1 MKTRVKSHLKNKKG
15 LTLMETLIAVAIVV
29 ILLGV
34 AFIGIQGLVDRIN
47 QTKLDNVAQSM
58 YVSAQNRIREL
69 KASGEIDRLLTITSV
84 ADKPADWEDDPA
96 ADTVDYSDLRYIY
109 HIKDDPL
116 ASTPSD
122 LVNFVFP
129 KGSIDENV
137 LNDHWVIE
145 LDPVTGYVYSA
156 FYSEKRS
163 SADFYINN
171 DDTLDLNVEGD
182 SSIRFKDFRH
192 SLKGKN
198 KLGYYGGKANMPAYV
213 GGDKINA
220 SLNVMNADILK
231 AKMTAILPIDSAIG
245 TNDLAFTLTV
255 KGKTS
260 KNTVTLRPIV
270 TLTLGATKVFS
281 ASVILD
287 SLDDS
292 NPLVNQHFKD
302 TFGAITWEPAGVE
315 PRTGSLIPGEDLE
328 LSFTVS
334 SNDDSVLDVGPI
346 TRTVNSLFA
355 SLNPDDPTE
364 AYIAYGRHLQN
375 LDSDI
380 SGLPAGDVTAAKQI
394 SDIDF
399 NDESDSALSPEEQ
412 FLWMS
417 IYGEKTFTPIN
428 NPDLNKYSGYNP
440 ETASDSF
447 KILNMHIGTNEQA
460 GLFGVFAGDEIAGVT
475 LVNEKIDGGTYVGGL
490 VGDTASDLLIK
501 DCRLYVENFA
511 DGTYAD
517 NIFLK
522 GTSKIGGL
530 VGRSTAAN
538 LTIKDSF
545 ASTIIEG
552 EGAIGGLIGSKTNG
566 SALIQ
571 DSYADSYLI
580 GGASTSKI
588 GGLAGEL
595 PQGSSITGSYS
606 AGFGMIKSSVSGIA
620 SAAGFAPSSIS
631 SVINS
636 YSLFNSFESKAT
648 TIYSTTVPSAT
659 TTVEKV
665 YYFGSGDTKLDG
677 SLEYNFT
684 TIDAAVEAFTG
695 SNYSN
700 DSNEFDTYPY
710 NQKAGLELVKYPYVS
725 ITGLPHYG
733 DWEIPP
739 KPQEIPDLGE
749 TGLFYWERVEGGSDP
764 GYKIYI
770 VGRKGPPSSFEA
782 VYHDTTS
789 AKHDDGGIVKEYGYG
804 YYKNEDINKVKVT
817 WSDVSVSGTTAENTA
832 ANSYFNNHKDYD
844 GYEFH
849 CYTTSDESNPA
860 TSYVANPLKYMYM
873 TQNVQNATVELNP
886 TSAPKLNYTFCP
898 FFAKSI
904 QLNYWND
911 WEWTYTVTKPA
922 LQNEPGTKD
931 NPYRIRSLDQL
942 QFINWNSA
950 DKKCNKWVLRNN
962 YDKFP
967 YLHATKKGGLINY
980 SDGLGWTY
988 KGNVAGTGEEGWD
1001 NFETLRANQNFI
1013 QDYDIECKDSNGNYC
1028 PIAALGH
1035 TTGPQIDSFRL
1046 PLYAWFG
1053 GSFDGQSY
1061 KIKNLS
1067 ITSKCFS
1074 VGVFGTTV
1082 GARIQNVVLIRDL
1095 EDTGPGSEDIGVIT
1109 RQADSPSGF
1118 YAIGTLVGIA
1128 NDYSK
1133 GIHDPL
1139 LYPNLSTGVY
1149 EGFIENCAVAGYE
1162 VIDASTN
1169 PVTSGETAIGG
1180 LAGVLRTKIDRCS
1193 AVNTIR
1199 INTYPYR
1206 GSVSTH
1212 FSGYGDHI
1220 SVGGIAGRNQT
1231 IIKNCYSG
1239 GRVIVHPNLT
1249 VATSEAKI
1257 YISGIAAS
1265 AVTPRFLNTSHSD
1278 ARMFRKPEY
1287 KNCYSYMELPEPVA
1301 NRIFVGT
1308 IAANA
1313 NHMSAGAA
1321 LPTFYVGGIINKSY
1335 YYREYYKIGQES
1347 LPEEYYYWTN
1357 TWEGQSIER
1366 PHYSMSQA
1374 HFVGELNNDPDEPYA
1389 QVSPDHYSFPC
1400 GVAALEGKDYPFAAV
1415 ITQDY
1420 KNDPS
1425 DPDGIKHVHYGEWP
1439 EAIHYTGNLILNHY
1453 DETKEYTNHRY
1464 VYKNGDNGIS
1474 PNLISTET
1482 DKFFS
1487 VLNDE
1492 MDVKGSS
1499 LSSGATFDG
1508 WYVNHEGTRKKL
1520 LNTDGTI
1527 YTGAGDI
1534 AGITQDGIF
1543 NVNLDVYP
1551 EGDIELYAMWKIRY
1565 NRLTL
1570 ASSTKTLPD
1579 TTSAKKYLV
1588 VARVPRVPSE
1598 GEDIQE
1604 YDDYCMTGDSPPG
1617 PGDNNPVS
1625 VREVELHYDELEG
1638 DYYLASPVNN
1648 STMLWNVGGLT
1659 GWKYFRLNKVDSFI
1673 YIKRLDKTSNN
1684 ITDVV
1689 FGSATGADLNFAYNN
1704 GAHNLYISDSDD
1716 NWRILFDNTK
1726 FIFEKSNQDTIQ
1738 NDDGGIWLFECNP
1751 TTEERLHEFK

>member
-1 MKTRVKSHLKNKKG
+1 
-15 LTLMETLIAVAIVV
+15 
-29 ILLGV
+29 
-34 AFIGIQGLVDRIN
+34 
-47 QTKLDNVAQSM
+47 
-58 YVSAQNRIREL
+58 
-69 KASGEIDRLLTITSV
+69 
-84 ADKPADWEDDPA
+84 
-96 ADTVDYSDLRYIY
+96 
-109 HIKDDPL
+109 
-116 ASTPSD
+116 
-122 LVNFVFP
+122 
-129 KGSIDENV
+129 
-137 LNDHWVIE
+137 
-145 LDPVTGYVYSA
+145 
-156 FYSEKRS
+156 
-163 SADFYINN
+163 
-171 DDTLDLNVEGD
+171 
-182 SSIRFKDFRH
+182 
-192 SLKGKN
+192 
-198 KLGYYGGKANMPAYV
+198 
-213 GGDKINA
+213 
-220 SLNVMNADILK
+220 
-231 AKMTAILPIDSAIG
+231 
-245 TNDLAFTLTV
+245 
-255 KGKTS
+255 
-260 KNTVTLRPIV
+260 
-270 TLTLGATKVFS
+270 
-281 ASVILD
+281 
-287 SLDDS
+287 
-292 NPLVNQHFKD
+292 
-302 TFGAITWEPAGVE
+302 
-315 PRTGSLIPGEDLE
+315 
-328 LSFTVS
+328 
-334 SNDDSVLDVGPI
+334 
-346 TRTVNSLFA
+346 
-355 SLNPDDPTE
+355 
-364 AYIAYGRHLQN
+364 
-375 LDSDI
+375 
-380 SGLPAGDVTAAKQI
+380 
-394 SDIDF
+394 
-399 NDESDSALSPEEQ
+399 
-412 FLWMS
+412 
-417 IYGEKTFTPIN
+417 
-428 NPDLNKYSGYNP
+428 
-440 ETASDSF
+440 
-447 KILNMHIGTNEQA
+447 
-460 GLFGVFAGDEIAGVT
+460 
-475 LVNEKIDGGTYVGGL
+475 
-490 VGDTASDLLIK
+490 
-501 DCRLYVENFA
+501 
-511 DGTYAD
+511 
-517 NIFLK
+517 
-522 GTSKIGGL
+522 
-530 VGRSTAAN
+530 
-538 LTIKDSF
+538 
-545 ASTIIEG
+545 
-552 EGAIGGLIGSKTNG
+552 
-566 SALIQ
+566 
-571 DSYADSYLI
+571 
-580 GGASTSKI
+580 
-588 GGLAGEL
+588 
-595 PQGSSITGSYS
+595 
-606 AGFGMIKSSVSGIA
+606 
-620 SAAGFAPSSIS
+620 
-631 SVINS
+631 
-636 YSLFNSFESKAT
+636 
-648 TIYSTTVPSAT
+648 
-659 TTVEKV
+659 
-665 YYFGSGDTKLDG
+665 
-677 SLEYNFT
+677 
-684 TIDAAVEAFTG
+684 VEAFTG

-739 KPQEIPDLGE
+739 MPAELKFGKA
-749 TGLFYWERVEGGSDP
+749 GLFYWEKVEKVDGSSDP
-764 GYKIYI
+764 DYKIYM
-770 VGRKGPPSSFEA
+770 VGRKGKSGSYEA
-782 VYHDTTS
+782 VFHDTTS
-789 AKHDDGGIVKEYGYG
+789 VEHDEGGIVKEYGYG
-804 YYKNEDINKVKVT
+804 YYVAKKGTGNETYTLEKSWANVNVPANRNTSAEK
-817 WSDVSVSGTTAENTA
+817 SFNENTDY
-832 ANSYFNNHKDYD
+832 SGYVFTCFNTCN
-844 GYEFH
+844 EA
-849 CYTTSDESNPA
+849 NPA
-860 TSYVANPLKYMYM
+860 TPYNAVAADYMFM
-873 TQNVQNATVELNP
+873 TGDEQNAAVTLTPEGEDDLR
-886 TSAPKLNYTFCP
+886 YTFCP

-904 QLNYWND
+904 KLEGWNSG
-911 WEWTYTVTKPA
+911 TNPA
-922 LQNEPGTKD
+922 LQYEPGTKD
-931 NPYRIRSLDQL
+931 NPYRIRSLNQL

-950 DKKCNKWVLRNN
+950 EKKCNQWVLSDN

-967 YLHATKKGGLINY
+967 YLHATEKGGLINY
-980 SDGLGWTY
+980 DTVFGWTY
-988 KGNVAGTGEEGWD
+988 NGNVAGTGEEGWD

-1278 ARMFRKPEY
+1278 ARIFRKPEY

-1301 NRIFVGT
+1301 NRILVGT

-1400 GVAALEGKDYPFAAV
+1400 GVAVLEGKDYPFAAV

-1543 NVNLDVYP
+1543 NVDLDVYP
-1551 EGDIELYAMWKIRY
+1551 EGNIELYAMWKITC
-1565 NRLTL
+1565 NRLEL
-1570 ASSTKTLPD
+1570 APSGPLDD
-1579 TTSAKKYLV
+1579 TTLTIKYLV
-1588 VARVPRVPSE
+1588 VAGVPPL
-1598 GEDIQE
+1598 EDNPA
-1604 YDDYCMTGDSPPG
+1604 YCMTGDSPPG
-1617 PGDNNPVS
+1617 PGNNNPVS
-1625 VREVELHYDELEG
+1625 AREVELHKDLQG
-1638 DYYLASPVNN
+1638 NYYLTSPVNN
-1648 STMLWNVGGLT
+1648 NTMLWNVGGSKNS
-1659 GWKYFRLNKVDSFI
+1659 KYFKLNATGAT
-1673 YIKRLDKTSNN
+1673 YIKQGDTDPNDNKIS
-1684 ITDVV
+1684 DVV
-1689 FGSATGADLNFAYNN
+1689 FCFATDNKIVKNFVYNSDT
-1704 GAHNLYISDSDD
+1704 HNLYSS
-1716 NWRILFDNTK
+1716 NGFKRILFRNGK
-1726 FIFEKSNQDTIQ
+1726 FVFHISSNNEI
-1738 NDDGGIWLFECNP
+1738 NNNDGGIWLFKCST

>member
-315 PRTGSLIPGEDLE
+315 PRTGSLIPGENLE
-328 LSFTVS
+328 LSFTVT

-417 IYGEKTFTPIN
+417 IYREKTFTPIN

-490 VGDTASDLLIK
+490 VGETASDLLIK

-530 VGRSTAAN
+530 VGRSTAN
-538 LTIKDSF
+538 NYLTIKDSF

-552 EGAIGGLIGSKTNG
+552 TGSIGGLIGSKTNG

-580 GGASTSKI
+580 GGTSTSKI

-595 PQGSSITGSYS
+595 TQGSSITGSYS

-620 SAAGFAPSSIS
+620 SSAGFAPSSIS

-636 YSLFNSFESKAT
+636 YSLFNSSESKAT
-648 TIYSTTVPSAT
+648 TIYSTTVPSA

-695 SNYSN
+695 SKFSDDN
-700 DSNEFDTYPY
+700 NELDTYPY

-739 KPQEIPDLGE
+739 MPAELKFGKA
-749 TGLFYWERVEGGSDP
+749 GLFYWEKVEKVDGSSDP
-764 GYKIYI
+764 DYKIYM
-770 VGRKGPPSSFEA
+770 VGRKGKSGSYEA
-782 VYHDTTS
+782 VFHDTTS
-789 AKHDDGGIVKEYGYG
+789 VEHDEGGIVKEYGYG
-804 YYKNEDINKVKVT
+804 YYVAKKGTGNETYTLEKSWANVNVPANRNTSAEK
-817 WSDVSVSGTTAENTA
+817 SFNENTDY
-832 ANSYFNNHKDYD
+832 SGYVFTCFNTCN
-844 GYEFH
+844 EA
-849 CYTTSDESNPA
+849 NPA
-860 TSYVANPLKYMYM
+860 TPYNAVAADYMFM
-873 TQNVQNATVELNP
+873 TGDEQNAAVTLTPEGEDDLRY
-886 TSAPKLNYTFCP
+886 SFCP

-904 QLNYWND
+904 KLEGWNSG
-911 WEWTYTVTKPA
+911 TNPA
-922 LQNEPGTKD
+922 LQYEPGTDD

-950 DKKCNKWVLRNN
+950 EKKCNQWVLSDN

-967 YLHATKKGGLINY
+967 YLHATEKGGLINY
-980 SDGLGWTY
+980 DTVFGWTY
-988 KGNVAGTGEEGWD
+988 NGNVAGTGEEGWD

-1278 ARMFRKPEY
+1278 ARIFRKPEY

-1301 NRIFVGT
+1301 NRILVGT

-1464 VYKNGDNGIS
+1464 VYKNGDNVIS

-1543 NVNLDVYP
+1543 NVDLDVYP
-1551 EGDIELYAMWKIRY
+1551 EGDIELYAMWKITC
-1565 NRLTL
+1565 NRLEL
-1570 ASSTKTLPD
+1570 APSGPLDD
-1579 TTSAKKYLV
+1579 TTSTIKYLV
-1588 VARVPRVPSE
+1588 VAGVPPL
-1598 GEDIQE
+1598 EDNPA
-1604 YDDYCMTGDSPPG
+1604 YCMTGDSPPG
-1617 PGDNNPVS
+1617 PGNNNPVS
-1625 VREVELHYDELEG
+1625 AREVELHKDLQG
-1638 DYYLASPVNN
+1638 NYYLTSPVNN
-1648 STMLWNVGGLT
+1648 NTMLWNVGGSKNS
-1659 GWKYFRLNKVDSFI
+1659 KYFKLNATGAT
-1673 YIKRLDKTSNN
+1673 YIKQGDTDPNDNKIS
-1684 ITDVV
+1684 DVV
-1689 FGSATGADLNFAYNN
+1689 FCFATDNIIVKNFVYNSDT
-1704 GAHNLYISDSDD
+1704 HNLYSS
-1716 NWRILFDNTK
+1716 NGFKRILFRNGK
-1726 FIFEKSNQDTIQ
+1726 FVFHISSNNEI
-1738 NDDGGIWLFECNP
+1738 NNNDGGIWLFKCST

>member
-292 NPLVNQHFKD
+292 NPLVSQHFKD

-328 LSFTVS
+328 LSFTVT

-417 IYGEKTFTPIN
+417 IYGEKKFTPIN
-428 NPDLNKYSGYNP
+428 NPDLNKYSGYNH

-490 VGDTASDLLIK
+490 VGATASDLTIK

-530 VGRSTAAN
+530 VGRSTAN
-538 LTIKDSF
+538 NFLTIKDSF

-606 AGFGMIKSSVSGIA
+606 AGFGMIKSGVTGIA
-620 SAAGFAPSSIS
+620 SSAGFAPSSIS
-631 SVINS
+631 NVINS
-636 YSLFNSFESKAT
+636 YSLFNSSESKAT
-648 TIYSTTVPSAT
+648 TIFSTLLSSTTVNN
-659 TTVEKV
+659 V
-665 YYFGSGDTKLDG
+665 YYFESGDTNLVN
-677 SLEYNFT
+677 SEEYNF
-684 TIDAAVEAFTG
+684 ISNAAAKAAFTG
-695 SNYSN
+695 SNYS
-700 DSNEFDTYPY
+700 DDDNEFDTYPY

-725 ITGLPHYG
+725 IIGLPHYG
-733 DWEIPP
+733 DWEKPP
-739 KPQEIPDLGE
+739 MPAELKFGKA
-749 TGLFYWERVEGGSDP
+749 GLFYWEKVDGGSDP
-764 GYKIYI
+764 RYQIYM
-770 VGRKGPPSSFEA
+770 VGRKGKSGSYEA
-782 VYHDTTS
+782 VFHDTTS
-789 AKHDDGGIVKEYGYG
+789 VEHDEGGTVKEYGYG
-804 YYKNEDINKVKVT
+804 YYVAKKGTGNETYTLGKSWANVNVPANRNTSAEKSFNENIDY
-817 WSDVSVSGTTAENTA
+817 SGYVFTCFNTCNEA
-832 ANSYFNNHKDYD
+832 
-844 GYEFH
+844 
-849 CYTTSDESNPA
+849 NPA
-860 TSYVANPLKYMYM
+860 TPYDAVDANYMFM
-873 TQNVQNATVELNP
+873 EGDEQNAAVTLTPEGEDDLRY
-886 TSAPKLNYTFCP
+886 SFCP

-904 QLNYWND
+904 KLEGWNSG
-911 WEWTYTVTKPA
+911 TNPA
-922 LQNEPGTKD
+922 LQYEPGTKD

-1180 LAGVLRTKIDRCS
+1180 LVGVLRTKIDRCS

-1439 EAIHYTGNLILNHY
+1439 EAIPYTGNLILNHY
-1453 DETKEYTNHRY
+1453 NETKEYTNHRY

-1482 DKFFS
+1482 NKIFS
-1487 VLNDE
+1487 TLNEE
-1492 MDVKGSS
+1492 MDIKGSS
-1499 LSSGATFDG
+1499 LSTGATFDG
-1508 WYVNHEGTRKKL
+1508 WYVNHEVTRKKL

-1617 PGDNNPVS
+1617 PGPGDNNPVS
-1625 VREVELHYDELEG
+1625 VREVELHYDESEG

-1689 FGSATGADLNFAYNN
+1689 FGSATGADLNFAYNS
-1704 GAHNLYISDSDD
+1704 GAHNLYISNG
-1716 NWRILFDNTK
+1716 NWRILFEEGK
-1726 FIFEKSNQDTIQ
+1726 FIFESSDQNTIKTQ
-1738 NDDGGIWLFECNP
+1738 DGGIWLFECNP